1 MKTIYQF
8 IRLGFIAATIAGSAS
23 AAHAQQAELP
33 LGQPLETRIGG
44 TYVAEQFDDWQIR
57 CVKQEEGT
65 FEPCQMY
72 QLLIDADGTSVAE
85 ITAFA
90 LPPGQTA
97 IAGATI
103 ITPLETALSEGVQFF
118 IDDSEVLV
126 YTFDFCNQLGC
137 YARMGFPPEMVEDL
151 KNGAVATVRIAPFAD
166 PSVNVIVTASLR
178 GFTAAFDWMQARL
191 NAQQQ

>member
-1 MKTIYQF
+1 MKTINQF
-8 IRLGFIAATIAGSAS
+8 VRLGFVATTIAGTLGTAY
-23 AAHAQQAELP
+23 AQQAELP
-33 LGQPLETRIGG
+33 LGQPVETRIGA

-118 IDDSEVLV
+118 IDDSEALV
-126 YTFDFCNQLGC
+126 YSFDFCNELGC
-137 YARMGFPPEMVEDL
+137 
-151 KNGAVATVRIAPFAD
+151 
-166 PSVNVIVTASLR
+166 
-178 GFTAAFDWMQARL
+178 
-191 NAQQQ
+191 

>member
-1 MKTIYQF
+1 MRSVENF
-8 IRLGFIAATIAGSAS
+8 VRMSVFAGALMGAAGMAT
-23 AAHAQQAELP
+23 AQEAELP
-33 LGQPLETRIGG
+33 LGQPVPPRIGE
-44 TYVAEQFDDWQIR
+44 TYVAEEFDDWQIR
-57 CVKQEEGT
+57 CVRQEEGT

-85 ITAFA
+85 MTAFA

-118 IDDSEVLV
+118 IDDSEPLV

-137 YARMGFPPEMVEDL
+137 YARMGFPPELVEDL
-151 KNGAVATVRIAPFAD
+151 KAGAVATVRIAPFAD

-191 NAQQQ
+191 EAQQ